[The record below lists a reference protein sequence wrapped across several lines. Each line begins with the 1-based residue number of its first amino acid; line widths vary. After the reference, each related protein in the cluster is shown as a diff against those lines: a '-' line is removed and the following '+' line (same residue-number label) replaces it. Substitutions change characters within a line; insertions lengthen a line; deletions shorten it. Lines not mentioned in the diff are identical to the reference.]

1 MTAQVTFKRQIS
13 DSHYGSETVEVILSV
28 PDTER
33 VDSWLRRARDLVQN
47 ELAHSPS
54 LAVRQAMLRE
64 LEPVVLEGEEDAQL
78 EFRGPDAEP

>member
-33 VDSWLRRARDLVQN
+33 VESWLRRARDLVQN
-47 ELAHSPS
+47 ELTHSPN
-54 LAVRQAMLRE
+54 LAVKGAMLRE
-64 LEPVVLEGEEDAQL
+64 LEPVALEGEEDAEL
-78 EFRGPDAEP
+78 EFLGPDQ

>member
-33 VDSWLRRARDLVQN
+33 VDYWLRKARDLVQN
-47 ELAHSPS
+47 ELASSPN
-54 LAVRQAMLRE
+54 LAVKLAMLRE
-64 LEPVVLEGEEDAQL
+64 LEPVVLEGEEDGQAEFL
-78 EFRGPDAEP
+78 EPDA

>member
-33 VDSWLRRARDLVQN
+33 VDYWLRKARDLVQN
-47 ELAHSPS
+47 ELASSPN
-54 LAVRQAMLRE
+54 LAVKLAMQRE
-64 LEPVVLEGEEDAQL
+64 LEPVVLEGEEDAEL
-78 EFRGPDAEP
+78 EFLGPAR

>member
-33 VDSWLRRARDLVQN
+33 VDYWLRKARDLVQN
-47 ELAHSPS
+47 ELASSPN
-54 LAVRQAMLRE
+54 LAVKGAMLRE
-64 LEPVVLEGEEDAQL
+64 LEPIVLEGEEDAQL
-78 EFRGPDAEP
+78 EFLGPDR